1 MTGRCKARRVAIDG
15 PVASGK
21 SAVGSLLARRLGY
34 RFVDT
39 GLMYRAVALFAL
51 RQGVDPADGERL
63 AEVARQLDLDLRW
76 DPETGETRIVVG
88 GEDVTDHLR
97 SPEVE
102 KIVSAVS
109 ARPEVRRVLVERQRR
124 LAEDGPVVMVGRDI
138 GTVVL
143 PDADVKVFL
152 TASAEERARRRYLE
166 RLARGE
172 AADYEAVLA
181 EVRRRDEYD
190 STRPVAPL
198 RPAPDSLVFDTDGL
212 SLEEVVEKLAEVI
225 CRQNG

>member
-1 MTGRCKARRVAIDG
+1 MARRCKPRQIAIDG

-39 GLMYRAVALFAL
+39 GLMYRAVALLAL
-51 RQGVDPADGERL
+51 RRGISPEDGERL
-63 AEVARQLDLDLRW
+63 AEAARRLELDLRW
-76 DPETGETRIVVG
+76 DPETGGTRVLAG
-88 GEDVTDHLR
+88 GEDITAHLR

-102 KIVSAVS
+102 KVVSAVS

-124 LAEDGPVVMVGRDI
+124 LAEDGPVVMAGRDI

-143 PDADVKVFL
+143 PDADLKVFL

-198 RPAPDSLVFDTDGL
+198 RPADDSLVLNTDGL
-212 SLEEVVEKLAEVI
+212 TLQQVVEKLVEII
-225 CRQNG
+225 CRQDG

>member
-63 AEVARQLDLDLRW
+63 AEVARHLDLDLRW
-76 DPETGETRIVVG
+76 NPETGETRIVVG
-88 GEDVTDHLR
+88 GEDVTDYLR

-124 LAEDGPVVMVGRDI
+124 LAEDGPVVMAGRDI

>member
-1 MTGRCKARRVAIDG
+1 MTGRCRARRVAIDG

-21 SAVGSLLARRLGY
+21 SVVGRLLARRLGY
-34 RFVDT
+34 RFFDT
-39 GLMYRAVALFAL
+39 GLMYRAVALAAL
-51 RQGVDPADGERL
+51 RRGVNPEDDQGLTEL
-63 AEVARQLDLDLRW
+63 ARELDLEVEW
-76 DPETGETRIVVG
+76 DPGAGEARVRLD
-88 GEDVTDHLR
+88 GEDVTGLLR
-97 SPEVE
+97 LPEVE

-109 ARPEVRRVLVERQRR
+109 ARPGVRRVLVERQRR
-124 LAEDGPVVMVGRDI
+124 LAEAGPVVMAGRDI

-143 PDADVKVFL
+143 PDAEVKIFL

-166 RLARGE
+166 RLGRGE

-198 RPAPDSLVFDTDGL
+198 RPAPDSVVFDTDGL
-212 SLEEVVEKLAEVI
+212 SVEEVVEKLISLI
-225 CRQNG
+225 CRKDG